1 MPVNY
6 SGFFSYGRRAQAVRP
21 RATVR
26 IFHVF
31 CEKASSM
38 SMQKHA
44 MLISKKA
51 TDFIYPG
58 QVPVIVS
65 DCPLYAQQKKCQ
77 WKFPDEVG
85 ESKMV
90 CFMGFLHIEMASQQ
104 CGGKL
109 LAGSSWERMCWLDL
123 AGRGCVGWI
132 WLGEDV
138 LAGSGWERMFSLAK
152 VFTPSVAAALSGGS
166 HVKRTRYSYQLTSLA
181 PMF

>member
-51 TDFIYPG
+51 TDFINPG
-58 QVPVIVS
+58 QVPVIVG

-85 ESKMV
+85 ETKMV

-132 WLGEDV
+132 WLGADV
-138 LAGSGWERMFSLAK
+138 LLGKSLH
-152 VFTPSVAAALSGGS
+152 P
-166 HVKRTRYSYQLTSLA
+166 
-181 PMF
+181 